1 MSSLKLFL
9 PHIPSLVLHLAG
21 SMPEKCFTTQQFKLI
36 KKKMLISKEP
46 GDCFI
51 YKTTNNSHFFSRTE
65 RSFHNI
71 ALILVSSLLLVVLET
86 KIQQV
91 LCLQGNAES
100 CLDLAVAGWHSCA
113 KKCLCCTFHV
123 LNPDFLSVLH
133 VGSRLSP
140 ILDIFVDQNL
150 CKLFKWED
158 QTKFPP
164 SQTGVMGGL
173 YCLVGFYPVL
183 PQMSLVLGVS
193 VFSIHLSW
201 LLNLI

>member
-150 CKLFKWED
+150 CKLFK
-158 QTKFPP
+158 
-164 SQTGVMGGL
+164 
-173 YCLVGFYPVL
+173 
-183 PQMSLVLGVS
+183 
-193 VFSIHLSW
+193 
-201 LLNLI
+201 